1 MVRLYNFHVSVN
13 CSQTK
18 GCRGCVSRKHVNK
31 TLHLAYRVAKI
42 PSSNVVD
49 AKGIS
54 IVAQSRSLT
63 AKAMIYRFVVDRM
76 FGFLYAAIQTRLFPM
91 MLVMFSATQIL
102 ASIKRTGRLR
112 FGSSK
117 FDI

>member
-1 MVRLYNFHVSVN
+1 MIS
-13 CSQTK
+13 
-18 GCRGCVSRKHVNK
+18 
-31 TLHLAYRVAKI
+31 
-42 PSSNVVD
+42 VVD

-91 MLVMFSATQIL
+91 MPVMFSATQIL